1 MRATVLAIC
10 LVLLAACAREPAN
23 PTPAPVPAGTDV
35 APAAPA
41 VDAGFDHTP
50 LPAGIVVDTPY
61 LVRSERVY
69 LTRNG
74 AERHRST
81 IELLEGDAVALA
93 SDIGTQL
100 AANGY
105 RALQVADRGDG
116 ITRHGFAKRGEGRVN
131 ISATPEVGTRPAHPR
146 SVGVLSIDWP
156 SAPAPRVEA
165 GAPNEDDAAAGP
177 AAG

>member
-1 MRATVLAIC
+1 MNPVKDDAPLYEVERRAEH
-10 LVLLAACAREPAN
+10 AARP
-23 PTPAPVPAGTDV
+23 
-35 APAAPA
+35 
-41 VDAGFDHTP
+41 GFRIT
-50 LPAGIVVDTPY
+50 
-61 LVRSERVY
+61 ERFP
-69 LTRNG
+69 
-74 AERHRST
+74 
-81 IELLEGDAVALA
+81 
-93 SDIGTQL
+93 GTQL